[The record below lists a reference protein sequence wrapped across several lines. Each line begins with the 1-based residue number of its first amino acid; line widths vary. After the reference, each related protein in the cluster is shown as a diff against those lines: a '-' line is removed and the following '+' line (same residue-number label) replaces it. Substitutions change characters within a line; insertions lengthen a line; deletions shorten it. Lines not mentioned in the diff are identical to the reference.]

1 MSANFLAVYATFKYV
16 FQHKQYPNRFTY
28 ERANAFNLDH
38 LSIKSQ
44 SPAKWNN
51 KEAREK
57 QLFLLYAALKDNK
70 FIP

>member
-28 ERANAFNLDH
+28 ERANALNLDH

-44 SPAKWNN
+44 SPPKWN